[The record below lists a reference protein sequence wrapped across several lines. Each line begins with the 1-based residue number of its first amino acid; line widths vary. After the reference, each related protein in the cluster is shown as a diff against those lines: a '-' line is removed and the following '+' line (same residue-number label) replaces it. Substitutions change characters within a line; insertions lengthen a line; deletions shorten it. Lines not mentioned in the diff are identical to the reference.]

1 MSLQVASPFQQFF
14 SRSGAPLDNGFV
26 YVGTANLNPETNP
39 LTVYFDDALTIPAA
53 QPLRTSNGYIV
64 RNGSPARVYTSQE
77 DFSLTVREKNKVLVF
92 TVADATALSNLA
104 TQLASGSGSSLVG
117 YNQGGTGAVNRTV
130 QSRLRDFVSVKDFGA
145 VGDGITNDTV
155 AIQKALDNGGSCI
168 TFPNGMYL
176 ISSTLTPSS
185 NQQLIGL
192 GGTITMT
199 NGTFADGIYINGK
212 SNVKVDG
219 LSIIGASGGN
229 SFDRAININAST
241 NVVVENC
248 LIQDIGKEALTP
260 NEWGNGIEIGGSSVN
275 TKIINNTIKNIK
287 GYGQYRGD
295 GITVRSSF
303 DTLIQGNTIDTNRRM
318 QIAVIDDAVDVKI
331 VGNHLLNGYLA
342 GIDVEPNSVNT
353 TGEIIIQGN
362 TIRNFGIKPGGTI
375 GAQFYGIDLQSNE
388 FDNISVVGNIISA
401 ENAQAISCI
410 HGQNSA
416 KFATITGN
424 VLWCNGFADGM
435 TLYSG
440 NGFKNLV
447 ISGNI
452 IREFAVNGIIGDKNG
467 NVVVDSN
474 ILESSQATAAFG
486 IRMSTGS
493 IDPTYVT
500 ITGNNVK
507 IVSAVINAGIST
519 QGLNGLVIGNNA
531 VTVSSGNGI
540 DVYSNIANMIGAV
553 ISSNFAI
560 DTGTGVDAYKIYAA
574 GAGAIVNCV
583 FEGNAQTGF
592 TNHLTTSGAVT
603 FARSINP
610 AGFAMNKANLI
621 WLTGTGTPEAVV
633 TADVGSLFTRTN
645 GGAGTTL
652 YVKETGT
659 GNTGWVAK

>member
-1 MSLQVASPFQQFF
+1 
-14 SRSGAPLDNGFV
+14 
-26 YVGTANLNPETNP
+26 
-39 LTVYFDDALTIPAA
+39 
-53 QPLRTSNGYIV
+53 
-64 RNGSPARVYTSQE
+64 
-77 DFSLTVREKNKVLVF
+77 
-92 TVADATALSNLA
+92 
-104 TQLASGSGSSLVG
+104 
-117 YNQGGTGAVNRTV
+117 
-130 QSRLRDFVSVKDFGA
+130 
-145 VGDGITNDTV
+145 
-155 AIQKALDNGGSCI
+155 
-168 TFPNGMYL
+168 
-176 ISSTLTPSS
+176 
-185 NQQLIGL
+185 LIGL
-192 GGTITMT
+192 GGTITMP
-199 NGTFADGIYINGK
+199 NGTFADGIYINGR
-212 SNVKVDG
+212 SNVRIDE
-219 LSIIGASGGN
+219 LNIIGASGGN

-241 NVVVENC
+241 NVTVENC
-248 LIQDIGKEALTP
+248 LIQDIGNEVVTP
-260 NEWGNGIEIGGSSVN
+260 NEWGHGIEIGGSSVN

-287 GYGQYRGD
+287 GFGQYRGD
-295 GITVRSSF
+295 GITLRSSF
-303 DTLIQGNTIDTNRRM
+303 NTLIQGNTIDTNRRM
-318 QIAVIDDAVDVKI
+318 QISVIDDAVDVKI
-331 VGNHLLNGYLA
+331 IGNHLLNGYCD

-353 TGEIIIQGN
+353 TGEITIQGN
-362 TIRNFGIKPGGTI
+362 TIRNFGIKPSTTI
-375 GAQFYGIDLQSNE
+375 GAQFHGIDLHSNE
-388 FDNISVVGNIISA
+388 FDNISIGGNIISA

-410 HGQNSA
+410 HGQNTA

-467 NVVVDSN
+467 NVIIDSN
-474 ILESSQATAAFG
+474 ILESSQATAVYG
-486 IRMSTGS
+486 IRMTTGS
-493 IDPTYVT
+493 SDPTYVT
-500 ITGNNVK
+500 VTGNNVK

-553 ISSNFAI
+553 ISSNFTI
-560 DTGTGVDAYKIYAA
+560 DTGTGVDAYKIYSA

-592 TNHLTTSGAVT
+592 TNHLTTSGIVT